1 MGNAIGKIVDSLL
14 EVVKKNYKRPK
25 LWIVVGIIF
34 FLFVLLI
41 PYIDSNI
48 FYYSRMEKRIA
59 ILEQVMA
66 LDKETIDSNQAY
78 ADEYQSI
85 LNEIQQQREYS
96 INSLM
101 NRFINFLNN
110 FIGNRSGEG
119 NKVVKFFTGALLG
132 IIVIICIPFMNT
144 FAKRSDKVLAFIML
158 LIITLVFGWIS
169 SIIPTFIHPM
179 VNYIGIPLLQ
189 IVILIAILVKSNT
202 KG

>member
-189 IVILIAILVKSNT
+189 IVILIAILVKSNK